1 MQCEICL
8 IQEVIKE
15 LPKVKEVQNLNYYC
29 IQCKKVTEWHKSC
42 PKTAQCSECNL
53 KGTNKPKNCADCNGR
68 SYLFF
73 KNDKRLC
80 KQCMSGFCP
89 KNVTGVLPLH
99 CFFCE
104 DTLQT
109 FYLYDTMNKMRCTG
123 CEAVRPIEKPL
134 CMEECPQC
142 QVYHEGGLWT
152 YNEMSWCED
161 CFRVQLEAYRLKR
174 E

>member
-8 IQEVIKE
+8 VQEVIKE
-15 LPKVKEVQNLNYYC
+15 QPKVKEVQNLNYYC

-73 KNDKRLC
+73 KNDRRLC

-134 CMEECPQC
+134 CMEECP
-142 QVYHEGGLWT
+142 
-152 YNEMSWCED
+152 
-161 CFRVQLEAYRLKR
+161 
-174 E
+174 